1 MTDALSGIVM
11 VGFVLA
17 AALFFQ
23 RARESGDR
31 LFLAFA
37 IALAL
42 LAVNQV
48 LVIWLGDDDENIGY
62 AYLLRVVAFLVV
74 LAALVPRA
82 LRRRDSI

>member
-23 RARESGDR
+23 RAREAGDR
-31 LFLAFA
+31 LFVAFS
-37 IALAL
+37 IALGL

-48 LVIWLGDDDENIGY
+48 LVIWLGDDNENIGY
-62 AYLLRVVAFLVV
+62 AYLLRVVAFLVIFTTLV
-74 LAALVPRA
+74 LRT
-82 LRRRDSI
+82 RRRGDPI